1 MQRTALI
8 LAAAAALCAPA
19 APAAAQSPADSADVR
34 CLMVLQVVG
43 RDPKQAEQ
51 AAKGIFF
58 YLGRLSARGPV
69 SRLEP
74 LLKAE
79 AMKLTP
85 AQGQVELTR
94 CGGEL
99 NGRGG
104 ELQAVNRRL
113 AASVAPKPP
122 PAKK

>member
-1 MQRTALI
+1 MRRAALI
-8 LAAAAALCAPA
+8 LAAAALCAPA
-19 APAAAQSPADSADVR
+19 APAAAQTAADSADVR

-51 AAKGIFF
+51 AAKGVFF

-74 LLKAE
+74 LLKGE

-85 AQGQVELTR
+85 AQGQTELTR
-94 CGGEL
+94 CGAEL

-113 AASVAPKPP
+113 VASMAPRAA
-122 PAKK
+122 PARK

>member
-19 APAAAQSPADSADVR
+19 APAAAQSAADSADVR

-58 YLGRLSARGPV
+58 YLGRNMKKP
-69 SRLEP
+69 
-74 LLKAE
+74 AE
-79 AMKLTP
+79 T
-85 AQGQVELTR
+85 TI
-94 CGGEL
+94 
-99 NGRGG
+99 
-104 ELQAVNRRL
+104 
-113 AASVAPKPP
+113 
-122 PAKK
+122 